1 MNPVVD
7 TQKKSTKC
15 VYYIGYVQNSSI
27 LQNTKKGMKRII
39 TMDSKRIQIPKQT
52 SGSLNIVVILLFQE
66 KEKKNNKTRIEKK
79 IHWDFMF
86 VRTE

>member
-1 MNPVVD
+1 
-7 TQKKSTKC
+7 
-15 VYYIGYVQNSSI
+15 
-27 LQNTKKGMKRII
+27 MKRII

-66 KEKKNNKTRIEKK
+66 KEKKNTKTRIEKK

-86 VRTE
+86 VRAE